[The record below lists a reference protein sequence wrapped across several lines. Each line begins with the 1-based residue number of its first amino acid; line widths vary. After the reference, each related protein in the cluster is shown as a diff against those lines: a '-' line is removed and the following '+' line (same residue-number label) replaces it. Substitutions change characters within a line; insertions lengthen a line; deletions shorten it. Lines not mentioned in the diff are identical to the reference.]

1 MKDVYF
7 SDPEFKGILRNG
19 KRLRRN
25 PVGEDVYLDA
35 DGVTILRDEDKIIK
49 AQRIF
54 LHRYYRFGGP
64 GFFKLKNSLPS
75 GPQRD
80 ASIRTVSANS

>member
-1 MKDVYF
+1 MLDVYF
-7 SDPEFKGILRNG
+7 SDDDFKGS
-19 KRLRRN
+19 LRRTKRPRLN

-54 LHRYYRFGGP
+54 LHHYYRFGGS
-64 GFFKLKNSLPS
+64 GFFKLKNSFPS

-80 ASIRTVSANS
+80 LSMRTVSANS